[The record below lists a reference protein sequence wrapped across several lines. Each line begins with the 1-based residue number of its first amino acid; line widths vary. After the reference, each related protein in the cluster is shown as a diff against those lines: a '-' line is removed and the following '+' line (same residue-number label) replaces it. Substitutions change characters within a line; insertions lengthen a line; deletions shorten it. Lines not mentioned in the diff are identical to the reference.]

1 MKKFLLLAG
10 VLSFA
15 LCSQAQVPL
24 ISPGNSLSKD
34 TVTNTGVKTLVK
46 QVTGYKETVVVVASL
61 TKISGTLGG
70 KLVPIAS
77 LDGVTY
83 LDVSAASKD
92 TLTVADAASQSK
104 GYVLPRGYQ
113 FYGVQWTGTG
123 TMSGSF
129 TGKLIARKQTD

>member
-1 MKKFLLLAG
+1 MAVTALLA
-10 VLSFA
+10 VFMPTQPA
-15 LCSQAQVPL
+15 FSQAIL

-46 QVTGYKETVVVVASL
+46 QVTGFKETVVIVANL

-77 LDGVTY
+77 LDGTTY
-83 LDVSAASKD
+83 IDVSLVAKD

-104 GYVLPRGYQ
+104 GYAMPRGYQ
-113 FYGVQWTGTG
+113 YYGVQWTGTG

-129 TGKLIARKQTD
+129 TGKLLTRKTTD